1 MSKLIGLIK
10 ALIPGF
16 LTEKEIKDK
25 FLSESRDGCEL
36 ERRMHELDVRA
47 RDASCGRV
55 WGYRA
60 W

>member
-16 LTEKEIKDK
+16 RTEKEIKDK
-25 FLSESRDGCEL
+25 FLSESRDVCEL

-47 RDASCGRV
+47 RDASGGLV